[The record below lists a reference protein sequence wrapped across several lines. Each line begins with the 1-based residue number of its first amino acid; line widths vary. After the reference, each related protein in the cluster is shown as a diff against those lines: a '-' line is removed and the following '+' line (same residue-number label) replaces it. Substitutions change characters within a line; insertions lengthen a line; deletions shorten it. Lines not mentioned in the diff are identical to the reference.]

1 MGLRDILLGLPLEDR
16 FSYDAAQNQFF
27 INFEGMTIRSPQEI
41 AAIRRM
47 VEGRLAPLGHKVY
60 TIVNYD
66 NFSISPDLIDE
77 YTAMV
82 KDVVDRFYSGVTR
95 YTTSSFMRMKLGK
108 ALRER
113 HVAPYVFESADEAE
127 AALHKLEAAS
137 ESGTAAA

>member
-1 MGLRDILLGLPLEDR
+1 MGLRDILLGLPLDDR

-41 AAIRRM
+41 TAIRRM
-47 VEGRLAPLGHKVY
+47 VEARLAPLGHKVY

-82 KDVVDRFYSGVTR
+82 KDLVDRFYSGVTR
-95 YTTSSFMRMKLGK
+95 YTTSSFMR
-108 ALRER
+108 
-113 HVAPYVFESADEAE
+113 
-127 AALHKLEAAS
+127 
-137 ESGTAAA
+137 